1 VSELPGEEWGEVCA
15 DQAAAVVEVSELYR
29 SEVVFRVFSK
39 IKGEY
44 QMSDALEV
52 FPTKVYRLRGITYV
66 PHYSKPCYVGPG
78 YGVLTAAELARL
90 GLQQNTK
97 EYGSLEL
104 LNLGAREETEFLWPG
119 AVKKGAVPVSFRSRE
134 VQ

>member
-44 QMSDALEV
+44 QMSDALAV
-52 FPTKVYRLRGITYV
+52 FPTKVYRLRGVTYV

-78 YGVLTAAELARL
+78 YG
-90 GLQQNTK
+90 QQNTK
-97 EYGSLEL
+97 EYGPLEL

-119 AVKKGAVPVSFRSRE
+119 SVKKGAVPVSFRSRE

>member
-1 VSELPGEEWGEVCA
+1 MSELPGAEWGEVCA

-39 IKGEY
+39 SKGEC
-44 QMSDALEV
+44 QMSDSLDV
-52 FPTKVYRLRGITYV
+52 FATKVYRLRGITYV

-78 YGVLTAAELARL
+78 YGL
-90 GLQQNTK
+90 QNTK
-97 EYGSLEL
+97 EYGPLEL

-119 AVKKGAVPVSFRSRE
+119 VVKKGQLPMSLRSRE